1 MFTFVKRRTWSQVF
15 FCLPEMRCFSRRA
28 EKTRESYR
36 FCTPFAF
43 WLQNAQ
49 GLAKAPSVRFL
60 TRLAPSRSGFQVSS
74 SLKLSEPKASTQA
87 KKQWKDL
94 VTGFF
99 LLKKPAT
106 PPRAVALRLSSPL
119 LKKEV
124 ITSLLFCTKASLLCA
139 GEDLNLHA
147 RESTSTS
154 RMLVYQF
161 QHLRLVKKL

>member
-1 MFTFVKRRTWSQVF
+1 MEKRSDNITSFLHKSFAVEGLGHRFFSACPKCDALAGGLKKPATSFESDDSQ
-15 FCLPEMRCFSRRA
+15 SQ
-28 EKTRESYR
+28 K
-36 FCTPFAF
+36 
-43 WLQNAQ
+43 
-49 GLAKAPSVRFL
+49 

-124 ITSLLFCTKASLLCA
+124 ITSLLFCTRNFSFGHK
-139 GEDLNLHA
+139 
-147 RESTSTS
+147 
-154 RMLVYQF
+154 
-161 QHLRLVKKL
+161 